1 MVGGLKDGIRTHEY
15 SVDTLKVMGAT
26 VAPVFS
32 GSAWFVNGEK
42 TASGDG
48 TSWDDAFITIQEGVD
63 ASGDGTGDVVFVAP
77 HKYTENVVIEDHEGL
92 YIKAVVPGWSTRVRA
107 SDATVKYAGVTA
119 GYTTGGYCFLL
130 IDRSVTIDGFCLDAD
145 GAYGGAYV
153 GDGGAITAVAS
164 VPSSTS
170 CNSANCVVKNCLI
183 RSGSVGVA
191 LHGSSDNC
199 VIEGNVFSEQ
209 KGVDVAILAGTGR
222 TNQRPII
229 RSNTFYSG
237 ASSTYGVDENNSA
250 TNVGT
255 VVHDNVFA
263 ERAGGW
269 THAIRFQAAGVH
281 FISGNH
287 FMCDNLWSASAT
299 DWISGNFGAN
309 GADGAEVVTET

>member
-1 MVGGLKDGIRTHEY
+1 MAGLKDGLRTGELRL
-15 SVDTLKVMGAT
+15 DELELMGGT
-26 VAPVFS
+26 IAPLFS
-32 GSAWFVNGEK
+32 GRAWFVDGEK
-42 TASGDG
+42 SATGDG
-48 TSWDDAFITIQEGVD
+48 TSWDNAFLTIQEAVD
-63 ASGDGTGDVVFVAP
+63 ASGDMTGDVVFVAP
-77 HKYTENVVIEDHEGL
+77 HKYTENVVIENHEGL
-92 YIKAVVPGWSTRVRA
+92 TIKAVVPGWTTRVRA
-107 SDATVKYAGVTA
+107 SDATTKYEGTTS

-130 IDRSVTIDGFCLDAD
+130 LDRSVTIDGFCLDAD

-170 CNSANCVVKNCLI
+170 CNSANCTVRNCLI

-191 LHGSSDNC
+191 LHGCSDNC
-199 VIEGNVFSEQ
+199 VIENNVFSEQ

-229 RSNTFYSG
+229 RNNIFYAG

-269 THAIRFQAAGVH
+269 TYAIRFQAAGVH

-299 DWISGNFGAN
+299 DFISGNFGAN
-309 GADGAEVVTET
+309 GADGTEVVTET